1 MEITASMVKELR
13 ELTGAGPLDCKKA
26 LQEFGGD
33 MERAAQALREKGM
46 TKAAKKAGRAT
57 NEGLIETYLHHNRR
71 VGVMVQVNCE
81 TDFVAKTPRFQD
93 LAHNLALHIANL
105 APRYLRREDVP
116 AALIEEEKALQ
127 RARALDEGKP
137 ANIVDKIVEGRMA
150 KFYQDLVLLEQEFLL
165 DDSKTIADLV
175 QEAIADLGENI
186 QIARFARFALGE
198 DDAENGEA

>member
-1 MEITASMVKELR
+1 
-13 ELTGAGPLDCKKA
+13 
-26 LQEFGGD
+26 
-33 MERAAQALREKGM
+33 
-46 TKAAKKAGRAT
+46 
-57 NEGLIETYLHHNRR
+57 
-71 VGVMVQVNCE
+71 
-81 TDFVAKTPRFQD
+81 
-93 LAHNLALHIANL
+93 
-105 APRYLRREDVP
+105 VP